1 MELAIGST
9 YQDRQGNSIRVLDI
23 AENLKNKSKVV
34 IYKKNKGKKVLQSFH
49 DVLMETIQRKE
60 NVK

>member
-1 MELAIGST
+1 MELVIGST
-9 YQDRQGNSIRVLDI
+9 YQDRQGNSIKVLDV
-23 AENLKNKSKVV
+23 AENLKDKSKVV